1 VQQAQVEV
9 TSAPQWQQ
17 EIGLPYPVA
26 SSSSLRAQTDLNR
39 VGHGV
44 GPQGGLLQLV
54 AEQNVPWFEADDLG
68 QNSPS
73 PKEGTPPLG
82 YAVAQIHGIYVLA
95 QNAEGLVVVDMHA
108 AHERIVYE
116 KMKREAA
123 RDGIVRQR
131 LLVPLTISVSEFEAN
146 MVEEIGEKLAENGLI
161 VERMGRD
168 SVVVRE
174 IPLLLGKANFS
185 QLVQDLIAEIAEFG
199 SSETVN
205 RTQLDILATLACRG
219 SLRANRQ
226 LTLPEMNALL
236 REMEQTE
243 NAGLCNH
250 GRPTFLVRSLA
261 ELDKLFLRGQ

>member
-1 VQQAQVEV
+1 
-9 TSAPQWQQ
+9 
-17 EIGLPYPVA
+17 
-26 SSSSLRAQTDLNR
+26 
-39 VGHGV
+39 
-44 GPQGGLLQLV
+44 
-54 AEQNVPWFEADDLG
+54 
-68 QNSPS
+68 
-73 PKEGTPPLG
+73 
-82 YAVAQIHGIYVLA
+82 
-95 QNAEGLVVVDMHA
+95 
-108 AHERIVYE
+108 
-116 KMKREAA
+116 
-123 RDGIVRQR
+123 
-131 LLVPLTISVSEFEAN
+131 